1 MPNKSKLRILMS
13 ASEFTPLAK
22 TGGLGDVTAALSAY
36 LHRAG
41 HDVRVLLP
49 FYSSINTDAL
59 AVYPVDFMQGIE
71 VHLGQHS
78 FRCDIFVTTLPGDGT
93 PIYLVHCPALYHR
106 AGVYTGGGDE
116 HLRFIMLN
124 RMVFEVCQRMGW
136 APDILHCN
144 DWHTALVPLYHKAL
158 YDWDQLFSKSRSL
171 FSIHNIGYQGTVG
184 RDALAELGLQGKEA
198 LLHQQD
204 LSAGLINFMRTGIL
218 YADVVATVSPTYAR
232 EIQTPEYGMGMDE
245 LLRAR
250 NSSTIGILN
259 GVDYDSWSPQADTL
273 IPRNYGEDDI
283 EGKEVNKQLLMRE
296 LGLKYRAG
304 VPLVGLVARLT
315 AQKGLDLVVDVLP
328 AMLARREFSFVA
340 LGSGEG
346 HFADFFTQ
354 LQQRFPGR
362 VCFYSGYNNQLAHMV
377 EAGADMFLMPS
388 AYEPCGLNQMY
399 SLKYGTIPI
408 VRKTGGL
415 ADSVELFDP
424 ASGTG
429 TGIVFR
435 DYNKEAL
442 WWAIDAALTLYQDKS
457 LWKRLMSNAMA
468 QDFSW
473 ERQGAEYVRLYRAML
488 AAGN

>member
-1 MPNKSKLRILMS
+1 MAKENKLRILMC
-13 ASEFTPLAK
+13 ASEFAPLAK

-36 LHRAG
+36 LHRSG

-49 FYSSINTDAL
+49 FYSSIRTDEL
-59 AVYPVDFMQGIE
+59 VVYPVDFMQGIE
-71 VHLGQHS
+71 VRLGNHG
-78 FRCDIFVTTLPGDGT
+78 FRCDFYVTTLPGDGT
-93 PIYLVHCPALYHR
+93 PIYLLHCPALYHR
-106 AGVYTGGGDE
+106 AGVYTGGSDE

-124 RMVFEVCQRMGW
+124 RMVFEMCQRMGW
-136 APDILHCN
+136 APHILHCN

-158 YDWDQLFSKSRSL
+158 YDWDQLFSQTRSL

-184 RDALAELGLQGKEA
+184 ADSIGELGLLGKES

-204 LSAGLINFMRTGIL
+204 LAAGQINFMRTGIL

-232 EIQTPEYGMGMDE
+232 EIQTSEYGMGMEE
-245 LLRAR
+245 LLRER

-259 GVDYDSWSPQADTL
+259 GVDYNDWSPQADGL
-273 IPRNYGEDDI
+273 IPRNYGADDI
-283 EGKEVNKQLLMRE
+283 EGKEVNKQVLMRE
-296 LGLKYRAG
+296 MGLDYRPG
-304 VPLVGLVARLT
+304 IPLIGLVARLT
-315 AQKGLDLVVDVLP
+315 AQKGLDLVAEVLP
-328 AMLARREFSFVA
+328 AMLARRDFSFVA

-346 HFADFFTQ
+346 RFADFFTQ
-354 LQQRFPGR
+354 LQRQYPGR
-362 VCFYSGYNNQLAHMV
+362 VCFYSGYNNKLAHMI

-424 ASGTG
+424 STGSG

-435 DYNKEAL
+435 DYNNEAL
-442 WWAIDAALTLYQDKS
+442 WWAIDAGLTLYQDKS
-457 LWKRLMSNAMA
+457 SWNRLMANAMA
-468 QDFSW
+468 MDFSW

-488 AAGN
+488 AANN